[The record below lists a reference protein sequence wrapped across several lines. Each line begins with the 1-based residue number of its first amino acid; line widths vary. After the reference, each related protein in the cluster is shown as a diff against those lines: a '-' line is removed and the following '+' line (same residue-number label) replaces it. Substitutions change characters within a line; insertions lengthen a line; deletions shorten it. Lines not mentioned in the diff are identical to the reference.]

1 MSDRVSLTQVP
12 RKLRPHLK
20 GRGQTPGYRTTYN
33 AAVDGRIPAE
43 QGENGRWTVAF
54 DDLPLIAAT
63 LCRPNEWGN
72 RGQTGRTGHTSAPAR
87 RRGPGPIMVR
97 LRTSACP
104 AARTA

>member
-63 LCRPNEWGN
+63 LCRGAACD
-72 RGQTGRTGHTSAPAR
+72 APVIMAR
-87 RRGPGPIMVR
+87 RRTATQTGE
-97 LRTSACP
+97 
-104 AARTA
+104 AA

>member
-43 QGENGRWTVAF
+43 QGENGRWTVAS

-63 LCRPNEWGN
+63 LCRAAA
-72 RGQTGRTGHTSAPAR
+72 RGAPVIMAR
-87 RRGPGPIMVR
+87 RRTATQAGE
-97 LRTSACP
+97 
-104 AARTA
+104 AA